1 VKDNKVLSLEGPA
14 EVDAQSP
21 LEQFIAE
28 GARKMLQAAIEQEIE
43 DYLQAHRGRQTAEG
57 RASVVRNGHLPERQ
71 LVTGVGPIVVRQP
84 RVRHRDGQ
92 RFSSAILPK
101 YLRRVPSIDNLIPAL
116 YLKGVSTGECSK
128 ALAAILG
135 ETASGLSATNI
146 VRLKAGWEA
155 DYQAW
160 RQRDLSQKRY
170 VYWWADGVYFN
181 VRLEDA
187 RTCVLVV
194 VGALEDGTK
203 ELLALGDG
211 FRESKESWLDLL
223 RDLKAHGLT
232 QGPRLAIADGS
243 LGFWLALQ
251 EEFDPGV
258 DQQRC
263 WVHKTAN
270 ALDKLP
276 KSLQGRAKELLHD
289 LYLAPTQQ
297 DALKAYERFLTTYQ
311 LKYPKAC
318 ECLQKDKDPLF
329 SFYQFPAEHWPHL
342 RTTNPIESTF
352 ATVRLRTQRTKG
364 CGSRVATLTMVYK
377 LGLEAQ
383 KTWRRLNGAD
393 KLTKVIGGIR
403 FEDGIEAT
411 GTQQAA

>member
-1 VKDNKVLSLEGPA
+1 VKEDKVLSLEGPA
-14 EVDAQSP
+14 EVDAKSP
-21 LEQFIAE
+21 LEQLIAQ

-43 DYLQAHRGRQTAEG
+43 DYLRAHRGRQTADG
-57 RASVVRNGHLPERQ
+57 RTSVVRNGHLPERQ
-71 LVTGVGPIVVRQP
+71 LITGVGPIPVHQP

-92 RFSSAILPK
+92 HFSSAILPK
-101 YLRRVPSIDNLIPAL
+101 YLRRVPSVDALIPAL
-116 YLKGVSTGECSK
+116 YLKGVSTGDFSE

-135 ETASGLSATNI
+135 EHASGLSATNI
-146 VRLKAGWEA
+146 VRLKASWEV

-187 RTCVLVV
+187 RPCVLVV

-203 ELLALGDG
+203 EVLAISDG
-211 FRESKESWLDLL
+211 FRESKDSWLDLL
-223 RDLKAHGLT
+223 RELKAHGLT

-251 EEFDPGV
+251 EEFDPDV
-258 DQQRC
+258 EQQRC

-270 ALDKLP
+270 VLDKLP
-276 KSLQGRAKELLHD
+276 KGLQGRAKELLHD
-289 LYLAPTQQ
+289 IYLAPGRQ
-297 DALKAYERFLTTYQ
+297 DALKAYERFLTNYQ

-318 ECLQKDKDPLF
+318 ECLQKDKDTLF
-329 SFYQFPAEHWPHL
+329 SFYQFPAEHWAHL

-383 KTWRRLNGAD
+383 KTWRRLNGAE

-403 FEDGIEAT
+403 FVDGLEAT
-411 GTQQAA
+411 EKQQAA